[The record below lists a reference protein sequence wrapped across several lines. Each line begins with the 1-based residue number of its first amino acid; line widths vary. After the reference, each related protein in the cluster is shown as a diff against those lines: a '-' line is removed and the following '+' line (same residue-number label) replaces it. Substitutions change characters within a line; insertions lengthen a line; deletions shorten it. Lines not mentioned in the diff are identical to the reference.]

1 MNTVSD
7 NTGRLI
13 DIRSGENLDGYY
25 KIIDC
30 CIIGN
35 YLQGRREGR
44 LETYHSSGNIKL
56 IGDYRDRKKHS
67 EWKEYDDQQRVVWIR
82 YYDKGC
88 PNGTWIRYGYSCGLP
103 VIDYEECY
111 ENGKM
116 RMNAIYRDGC
126 IVGKRRYYNENGN
139 LLSLN

>member
-25 KIIDC
+25 KIIDW

-35 YLQGRREGR
+35 YLQGRLEGR

-56 IGDYRDRKKHS
+56 IGDYRDSKKHS

-88 PNGTWIRYGYSCGLP
+88 PKGTWIRYGYSCGLP
-103 VIDYEECY
+103 VIAYEECY
-111 ENGKM
+111 ENE
-116 RMNAIYRDGC
+116 C
-126 IVGKRRYYNENGN
+126 N
-139 LLSLN
+139 LSRWMYCWQTKIL